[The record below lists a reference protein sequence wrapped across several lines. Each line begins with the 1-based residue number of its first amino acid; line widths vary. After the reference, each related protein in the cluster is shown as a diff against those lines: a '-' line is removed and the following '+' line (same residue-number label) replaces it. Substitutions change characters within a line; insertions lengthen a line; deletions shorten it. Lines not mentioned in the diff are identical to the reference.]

1 MSTYWLKNV
10 LIETGFKEEE
20 GQVTKTKTQ
29 IMHLKVEYGKI
40 VEISRDEPND
50 GLNTVDGEGKL
61 VMPSLR
67 DMHIHIDKTYYGGP
81 WKAVK
86 PAPKGVQSRIE
97 EEQTILPQQL
107 PFVQERAEKMIE
119 LLLRNGHTHIR
130 THCNVDP
137 VIGLKNLEATVQALD
152 KYKDSLTYEIVA
164 FPQHGLLRSDSRQLV
179 RDAMKNGATLV
190 GGVDPATIDRNIE
203 KSLYTIFDIAVE
215 SGKGVDIHLHDPNTL
230 GAFTFERMAHYTREA
245 NLKGN
250 ATISHGSALADLD
263 PGALKEMTALLTDL
277 EIDVTTTV
285 PITRTTIPIPTL
297 DLLGMKVS
305 LGHDS
310 ITDHWSPF
318 GTGNTINK
326 MSILAERFRQMDE
339 KSLASIVKYGNGG
352 ITLLTEQGERN
363 WPKVGDEASMILVDA
378 SCSAEAVARRAEIS
392 SVYFKGK
399 KVESKL
405 PISQPIS

>member
-1 MSTYWLKNV
+1 MNTFWIKNI
-10 LIETGFKEEE
+10 LIETGFVEEE
-20 GQVTKTKTQ
+20 GQVIRTKTELA
-29 IMHLKVEYGKI
+29 HLKVEGGVI
-40 VEISRDEPND
+40 VEVAQMEPND
-50 GLNTVDGEGKL
+50 GINSVDGEGKL

-137 VIGLKNLEATVQALD
+137 VIGLKNLEATVHALE
-152 KYKDSLTYEIVA
+152 KYKDSLSYEIVA
-164 FPQHGLLRSDSRQLV
+164 FPQHGLLRSDSIQLV

-215 SGKGVDIHLHDPNTL
+215 SGKGVDIHLHDPNSL
-230 GAFTFERMAHYTREA
+230 GAFTFERMAHNTKEA
-245 NLKGN
+245 GLIGK
-250 ATISHGSALADLD
+250 ATISHGSALADLE
-263 PGALKEMTALLTDL
+263 PEALKEMVSLLTDL
-277 EIDVTTTV
+277 DIDVTTTV

-297 DLLGMKVS
+297 DRLGMRVS

-318 GTGNTINK
+318 GTGNTMNK
-326 MSILAERFRQMDE
+326 MSLLAERFRQMDE

-352 ITLLTEQGERN
+352 ITLLNEQGERN

-378 SCSAEAVARRAEIS
+378 SCSAEAVARRAEVS
-392 SVYFKGK
+392 SVYYKGK

-405 PISQPIS
+405 SERMPIS